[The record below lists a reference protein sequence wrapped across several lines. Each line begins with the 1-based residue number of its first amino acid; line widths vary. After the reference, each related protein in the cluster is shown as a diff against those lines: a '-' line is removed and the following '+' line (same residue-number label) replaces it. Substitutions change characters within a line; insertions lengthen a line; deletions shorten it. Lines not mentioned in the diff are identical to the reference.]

1 MKEGGARPRKETT
14 TNENKLR
21 EGGGTNS
28 PVTFRGDGNLPR
40 EQSPVGL
47 RERRTAVASLVSS
60 VVEAQDFSEGV
71 KAPGNAD
78 GLEALKFPC
87 PSFKRSAT
95 GWFVHALVTMT
106 SRKLSPF
113 TSRDVIWSP
122 PASAVMHNGLP
133 RAATQ
138 LETNP
143 ITRIRGADLSRL
155 DSGEV
160 GPTVPIIVSYGK
172 L

>member
-47 RERRTAVASLVSS
+47 RERRTAVASLSSS
-60 VVEAQDFSEGV
+60 VVQAQDFSEVV

-78 GLEALKFPC
+78 GLEALKFPR
-87 PSFKRSAT
+87 PSFSKTAT
-95 GWFVHALVTMT
+95 GWFVHAVVMMT
-106 SRKLSPF
+106 SRKSSPF
-113 TSRDVIWSP
+113 TSRDVSWSP
-122 PASAVMHNGLP
+122 PIGAVIP
-133 RAATQ
+133 RVCRDPPLSWKAIQYCVSPELLCAT
-138 LETNP
+138 
-143 ITRIRGADLSRL
+143 
-155 DSGEV
+155 
-160 GPTVPIIVSYGK
+160 
-172 L
+172 